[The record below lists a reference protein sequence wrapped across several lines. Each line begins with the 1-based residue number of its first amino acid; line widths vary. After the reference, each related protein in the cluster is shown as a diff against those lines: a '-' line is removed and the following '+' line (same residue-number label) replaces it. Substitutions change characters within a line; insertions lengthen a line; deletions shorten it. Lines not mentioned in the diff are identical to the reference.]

1 VSFTLVAS
9 LRTDRSAVSD
19 FDQLYAA
26 QFGNL
31 TVQLYLY
38 FGDLQEAHDVV
49 QEAFCRA
56 YARWGAVSGY
66 EDPVGWVR
74 RVAWNLAVSR
84 WRRARS
90 ALRFVRRQARADPPV
105 EGPSPERVAV
115 MAAPAELPERQRRVV
130 VLRYIGDLTVPA
142 ILQVRQAYDGHVR
155 VFLDGDAETHRGGG
169 RALNRSRW

>member
-1 VSFTLVAS
+1 MVAS
-9 LRTDRSAVSD
+9 IRTDRTAVSD

-26 QFGNL
+26 HFGNL
-31 TVQLYLY
+31 AVQLYLY

-56 YARWGAVSGY
+56 YARWGTVSGY

-84 WRRARS
+84 WRRTRS
-90 ALRFVRRQARADPPV
+90 ALRFVRRQARVEPPV

-115 MAAPAELPERQRRVV
+115 MAALAELPERQRRVV
-130 VLRYIGDLTVPA
+130 VLRYIGDLTVPEIA
-142 ILQVRQAYDGHVR
+142 EREGVAEGTVKSWLHRARAHLAALLGPE
-155 VFLDGDAETHRGGG
+155 GDE
-169 RALNRSRW
+169 L